1 MNPFLRDAPTHH
13 LTGYSDRHGYDSH
26 VRVRVAAVLLV
37 LLVTLG
43 IARVWSSSNATD
55 LRTVPA
61 VGADAQADR
70 AFSDADIARLARTVD
85 GSAEYVEALFQ
96 RPFAQRPKVLL
107 FATRASFSDGLSGRF
122 DYSEGAST
130 FLAAN
135 HGGVFDPATYTI
147 AMNLEALGVSGLAP
161 TLEHE
166 LTHLIVREATAARAL
181 PTWFE
186 EGIATLAER
195 QPAGTPRWLE
205 QEALIAR
212 AIAASRR
219 VSLAQVGTLEG
230 WYETYPRFGDQLYGY
245 TAQAVGLMRARLEWP
260 GVLEM
265 LGSISTGQ
273 DFAEA
278 YRSRAGE
285 SLAQLEARLTAVAP
299 AIVTRTGTAGD
310 VEWTLFTGTP
320 RVPSTVTISGNTT
333 YVVTFTVTTD
343 DLGIYRG
350 TFGATAPPG
359 GYIVSAAGARAQ
371 ITTTRR

>member
-1 MNPFLRDAPTHH
+1 M
-13 LTGYSDRHGYDSH
+13 
-26 VRVRVAAVLLV
+26 RVRAAAVLLV
-37 LLVTLG
+37 VLVTLG
-43 IARVWSSSNATD
+43 VALIWSSRNAID

-61 VGADAQADR
+61 QSADAHADR
-70 AFSDADIARLARTVD
+70 ALSDADVARLARAVD
-85 GSAEYVEALFQ
+85 RSAEYVEALFQ
-96 RPFAQRPKVLL
+96 RPFALRPKVLL
-107 FATRASFSDGLSGRF
+107 FATRASFSEGLSGRF

-147 AMNLEALGVSGLAP
+147 AMNLEALGVNGLAP

-195 QPAGTPRWLE
+195 QPAATPRWLE
-205 QEALIAR
+205 QEALVGR

-219 VSLAQVGTLEG
+219 VSLTQVGTLEG
-230 WYETYPRFGDQLYGY
+230 WYETYPRFGDPLYAY

-265 LGSISTGQ
+265 LASISSGQ
-273 DFAEA
+273 DLAEA

-285 SLAQLEARLTAVAP
+285 TLAQLESRLAAVAP
-299 AIVTRTGTAGD
+299 AIVTRTAVAGD
-310 VEWTLFTGTP
+310 VEWTLFTGAP
-320 RVPSTVTISGNTT
+320 RAPSLVTISGTTT

-350 TFGATAPPG
+350 SFGSTAPPG
-359 GYIVSAAGARAQ
+359 GYIVSAAGARAE
-371 ITTTRR
+371 ITTTRP

>member
-1 MNPFLRDAPTHH
+1 M
-13 LTGYSDRHGYDSH
+13 
-26 VRVRVAAVLLV
+26 VV
-37 LLVTLG
+37 LVTLG
-43 IARVWSSSNATD
+43 IARVWSSSGAAD

-70 AFSDADIARLARTVD
+70 ALSDADVARHARTID
-85 GSAEYVEALFQ
+85 RSAEYVEALFE
-96 RPFAQRPKVLL
+96 RPFALRPKILL
-107 FATRASFSDGLSGRF
+107 FASRASFSEGLSGRF

-147 AMNLEALGVSGLAP
+147 AMNLEALGVGGLAP

-166 LTHLIVREATAARAL
+166 LTHLMVREATAARPL

-195 QPAGTPRWLE
+195 QPAATPRWLE
-205 QEALIAR
+205 QEALVAR

-219 VSLAQVGTLEG
+219 VSLTQVGTLEG
-230 WYETYPRFGDQLYGY
+230 WYETYPRFGDPLYGY
-245 TAQAVGLMRARLEWP
+245 TAQAVGLMRARLQWP

-265 LGSISTGQ
+265 LASVSAGQ

-285 SLAQLEARLTAVAP
+285 TLAQLEARLVAIAP
-299 AIVTRTGTAGD
+299 AIVTRTRPAGD
-310 VEWTLFTGTP
+310 VEWTLFTGAP
-320 RVPSTVTISGNTT
+320 RAPSTVTISGNTT

-350 TFGATAPPG
+350 SFGSTAPPG
-359 GYIVSAAGARAQ
+359 GYIVSAAGARAE
-371 ITTTRR
+371 ITTTRP